1 MKIFLP
7 IFALLLT
14 SLSVVSATKV
24 SPPSP
29 VAPTPSSAQLAWQ
42 QLEYYAFIHFGMNTF
57 TDHEWGEGR
66 AHPDNFNPTAL
77 DCRQWARVVK
87 ASGMKGIIVTA
98 KHHDGFCL
106 WPSNTTTYSVKNSK
120 WRDGR
125 GDVLKELSEACKE
138 YGLKFGVYISPW
150 DRNHPL
156 YGAPKYN
163 RVFKD
168 QWREI
173 GAQYGEVF
181 ESWLD
186 GANDGKKRMVYD
198 FYGFFGTIK
207 TLQPNTV
214 IFSDAGPDIR
224 WVGNE
229 KGFAG
234 ETNWSPRDNEGT
246 FPGFAD
252 EKALNAGDEN
262 GTVWLPAECD
272 VSIRPGWFYHANEDD
287 KLKSVEQLMN
297 IYYGSVGRN
306 ANLLLNIG
314 VDRRG
319 LVNENDERRLMEFK
333 RARDEAFRE
342 NLAGKTNLT
351 KGKAKATNVRGNDLR
366 FNAEK
371 TVDGDPKTYW
381 ATDDS
386 VTAASLEIDFGRE
399 IEFNAF
405 LAQESIALGQRV
417 KKFSLQIWNGG
428 GWETIAQ
435 QTTIGYK
442 RILRFPAVKT
452 GKLKFNI
459 EAAKACPTITN
470 IEVYNSPSP

>member
-1 MKIFLP
+1 MKTSLLIVLS
-7 IFALLLT
+7 LLL
-14 SLSVVSATKV
+14 SLPFASATKV

-29 VAPTPSSAQLAWQ
+29 VAPTPTGAQLAWQ
-42 QLEYYAFIHFGMNTF
+42 RLEYYAFVHFGMNTF

-66 AHPDNFNPTAL
+66 ASADNFNPTAL

-87 ASGMKGIIVTA
+87 AAGMNGIIITA

-106 WPSNTTTYSVKNSK
+106 WPSNTTEYSVKNSK
-120 WRDGR
+120 WREGR
-125 GDVLKELSEACKE
+125 GDVLKELSEACRE
-138 YGLKFGVYISPW
+138 YGLKFGVYLSPW

-173 GAQYGEVF
+173 GAQYGDIF

-198 FYGFFGTIK
+198 FHGFFETIK
-207 TLQPNTV
+207 SLQPNTL
-214 IFSDAGPDIR
+214 IFSDAGPDVR

-229 KGFAG
+229 RGFAG

-252 EKALNAGDEN
+252 EKALNTGDEN

-342 NLAGKTNLT
+342 NLA
-351 KGKAKATNVRGNDLR
+351 KGKIKATDIRGNDAR
-366 FNAEK
+366 FGPEK
-371 TVDGDPKTYW
+371 TIDGNAATYW
-381 ATDDS
+381 ATDDG
-386 VTAASLEIDFGRE
+386 VTAASLEFDFRRE
-399 IEFNAF
+399 IEFNTF
-405 LAQESIALGQRV
+405 LAQENIALGQRV
-417 KKFSLQIWNGG
+417 KKFSLEIWGEG
-428 GWETIAQ
+428 GWETVAR

-452 GKLKFNI
+452 ARLKFNI
-459 EAAKACPTITN
+459 EAARACPTITN
-470 IEVYNSPSP
+470 LEIYNSR